1 MSRPSPRARRPK
13 AAARDSGPS
22 RDLERKQ
29 QLLQPGPPF
38 PSPAAPPHAFASP
51 GQPLLPRGPGRPPG
65 CGGPVRA
72 GRQERYSEANG
83 YGNWLPRQSRCP
95 TLQPP
100 PVSHGSPGL
109 QRGKQRFGGRGTGPL
124 WGDGGGS
131 AGVATAQRSP
141 EGAVAAQTRVWH
153 ARALLAFLP
162 KVSPLARET
171 DTDRLHIIC

>member
-109 QRGKQRFGGRGTGPL
+109 QRGKLRDLEEGGLGHSGEMGVSLLEWPPPSGRQRARWLPRLEFGMPGLCLPFFPK
-124 WGDGGGS
+124 S
-131 AGVATAQRSP
+131 A
-141 EGAVAAQTRVWH
+141 
-153 ARALLAFLP
+153 L
-162 KVSPLARET
+162 
-171 DTDRLHIIC
+171 